1 MRKFKFFM
9 GLLASSVAVSGCTVS
24 QKASG
29 NVDATSVHVKQG
41 MAQSAAPLPAAN
53 KSPIKVHN
61 GVFVGTKAVRN
72 ENGDPLPGKFERPN
86 GVSIVRVSPIGLRE
100 IGAIITEQSKIPL
113 VLAAA
118 VPGGSGDSAGSAS
131 NAPAAD
137 MSSGPAQTPVN
148 SGLAAGP
155 IPANFPLDQAL
166 AEIQGQGNRSAGS
179 GSIGIGSGSGGGG
192 VISASTSAIT
202 ATAIPLNYTGPL
214 SGLLD
219 IVSAHFNVAWRFEG
233 GKIVLDQVVSRSF
246 DVPALS
252 VASTASFD
260 IGSQSSSG
268 ASGSGTTTSGNSSAS
283 TKTEVDVFKE
293 LDAGVKQ
300 LIGDGTYSINKVTGV
315 VTVTASPAT
324 VSRVSKFIES
334 LNERLSDQVAMSVK
348 VYSLTLTDTE
358 AFNLDIA
365 GIFKKSG
372 KYGISLGN
380 AAAASGA
387 VPAVGA
393 AEGAGFG
400 WALLNPSSEWY
411 GTNALV
417 DALSTAGK
425 VSEVRNLNQVTLNGI
440 PVPIQVGEL
449 RDYVSKVEKTTTDT
463 GESFSVETEN
473 VSTGFSMQLAPRIQ
487 RDGDVILQYGLNI
500 SELVGTED
508 GFDSYTTPD
517 GMKLQ
522 LRRMK
527 QRNFIQ
533 QARIPNG
540 NTLVLAGFD
549 QVKSKDNRR
558 GAGNANFPLFGGG
571 RDSSVEHEIIVI
583 AITPTVLK
591 K

>member
-1 MRKFKFFM
+1 MRKFKFLM

-24 QKASG
+24 QKAGS
-29 NVDATSVHVKQG
+29 NVDATSAQARQG
-41 MAQSAAPLPAAN
+41 VVQSEMPLPAAD
-53 KSPIKVHN
+53 KSPIKMHN
-61 GVFVGTKAVRN
+61 GVFIGTKAVRN
-72 ENGDPLPGKFERPN
+72 ENGDPLPSKFERPN
-86 GVSIVRVSPIGLRE
+86 GVSIVRVNPVGLRE
-100 IGAIITEQSKIPL
+100 IGAILTEQTKIPL

-118 VPGGSGDSAGSAS
+118 VPGGQGAESASGATAGDMS
-131 NAPAAD
+131 NAPA
-137 MSSGPAQTPVN
+137 QTPPS

-166 AEIQGQGNRSAGS
+166 AEIQGNRGAGAASGNPGS
-179 GSIGIGSGSGGGG
+179 GSITASVQS
-192 VISASTSAIT
+192 VSATS
-202 ATAIPLNYTGPL
+202 IPLNYTGPL

-219 IVSAHFNVAWRFEG
+219 IVSAHFNIAWRFEG
-233 GKIVLDQVVSRSF
+233 GRIVLEQVVTRSF

-252 VASTASFD
+252 VAASVSFD
-260 IGSQSSSG
+260 IGTQQTSGAAGDGGSSS
-268 ASGSGTTTSGNSSAS
+268 TGNSSAS
-283 TKTEVDVFKE
+283 TKSDINVFSE
-293 LDAGVKQ
+293 LDGGVKQ
-300 LIGDGTYSINKVTGV
+300 LVGDGTYSINKVTGV
-315 VTVTASPAT
+315 VTVTATPAT
-324 VSRVSKFIES
+324 VSRVAKFIEG

-348 VYSLTLTDTE
+348 VYSVTLTDTE

-365 GIFKKSG
+365 GIFRKSG
-372 KYGISLGN
+372 KYGINIGS
-380 AAAASGA
+380 AAATAGI

-463 GESFSVETEN
+463 GESYSVETAN
-473 VSTGFSMQLAPRIQ
+473 VATGFSMQLAPRIQ

-517 GMKLQ
+517 GQKLQ
-522 LRRMK
+522 LRRLK

>member
-1 MRKFKFFM
+1 MSKIKFLM

-24 QKASG
+24 QKASN
-29 NVDATSVHVKQG
+29 NVDSAASYARQGATV
-41 MAQSAAPLPAAN
+41 AAAPLPAAD
-53 KSPIKVHN
+53 KSPIKVHD

-86 GVSIVRVSPIGLRE
+86 GVSIVRVEPIGLRE
-100 IGAIITEQSKIPL
+100 IGATITEQTKIPM

-118 VPGGSGDSAGSAS
+118 APSGEGETKE
-131 NAPAAD
+131 AP
-137 MSSGPAQTPVN
+137 PVAQN
-148 SGLAAGP
+148 SGIQLAAGP
-155 IPANFPLDQAL
+155 IPAGFPLDQAL
-166 AEIQGQGNRSAGS
+166 AEIQGGSAAPISS
-179 GSIGIGSGSGGGG
+179 GTIK
-192 VISASTSAIT
+192 ASTLNISSSS
-202 ATAIPLNYTGPL
+202 IPLNYTGSL
-214 SGLLD
+214 SGLLN
-219 IVSAHFNVAWRFEG
+219 IVSSHFNVAWRYEG
-233 GKIVLDQVVSRSF
+233 GRIVLDQMVTRSF

-252 VASTASFD
+252 VEATLSFD
-260 IGSQSSSG
+260 IGTRSATGGGGDGGSSST
-268 ASGSGTTTSGNSSAS
+268 GTSAAS
-283 TKTEVDVFKE
+283 TKSEINVFGQ
-293 LDAGVKQ
+293 LDDGLKQ
-300 LIGDGTYSINKVTGV
+300 MVGDGTYSINRVTGV

-324 VSRVSKFIES
+324 AARVAKFIEGV
-334 LNERLSDQVAMSVK
+334 NERLSDQVALSVK
-348 VYSLTLTDTE
+348 VYSVTLTDTE

-372 KYGISLGN
+372 KYGLNLGN
-380 AAAASGA
+380 AAAASGV
-387 VPAVGA
+387 VPPVGGS
-393 AEGAGFG
+393 EGAGLG

-417 DALSTAGK
+417 EALSTAGK

-449 RDYVSKVEKTTTDT
+449 RDYVAKVEKTTSDT
-463 GESFSVETEN
+463 GESFTVETES

-508 GFDSYTTPD
+508 GFDSYSTPD
-517 GMKLQ
+517 GQKLQ
-522 LRRMK
+522 LRRLK

-549 QVKSKDNRR
+549 QLKSKDNRR
-558 GAGNANFPLFGGG
+558 GVGTANFPLFGGG
-571 RDSSVEHEIIVI
+571 SDSSVEHEIIVI

>member
-1 MRKFKFFM
+1 MLKFKFLM
-9 GLLASSVAVSGCTVS
+9 GLLASSVAVTGCTVS
-24 QKASG
+24 QKANS
-29 NVDATSVHVKQG
+29 NVDVAANHASQG
-41 MAQSAAPLPAAN
+41 VTAAASPLPAAD
-53 KSPIKVHN
+53 KSPIKMHN

-86 GVSIVRVSPIGLRE
+86 GVQIVRVNPIGLRE
-100 IGAIITEQSKIPL
+100 IGAILTEQTKIPM

-118 VPGGSGDSAGSAS
+118 APSGPGSAPSGS
-131 NAPAAD
+131 NSPD
-137 MSSGPAQTPVN
+137 MSSNEPAQAPAN

-166 AEIQGQGNRSAGS
+166 AEIRN
-179 GSIGIGSGSGGGG
+179 GSGGPAQNSGG
-192 VISASTSAIT
+192 GTISASVQSVSATS
-202 ATAIPLNYTGPL
+202 IPLNYTGSL

-219 IVSAHFNVAWRFEG
+219 IVSAHFNVAWRYEG
-233 GKIVLDQVVSRSF
+233 GKIVLDQVVTRSF

-252 VASTASFD
+252 VSASLSFD
-260 IGSQSSSG
+260 LGTQSSSG
-268 ASGSGTTTSGNSSAS
+268 GTGGGSSATGNSSAS
-283 TKTEVDVFKE
+283 TKSEINVFGELDTGLKE
-293 LDAGVKQ
+293 LV
-300 LIGDGTYSINKVTGV
+300 GDGTFSINKVTGV
-315 VTVTASPAT
+315 VTVTATPAT
-324 VSRVSKFIES
+324 TSRVAKFIEGV
-334 LNERLSDQVAMSVK
+334 NERLSDQVAMSVK
-348 VYSLTLTDTE
+348 VYSVTLTDSE

-365 GIFKKSG
+365 GIFKKTG
-372 KYGISLGN
+372 KYGINLGN
-380 AAAASGA
+380 AAATAGV

-449 RDYVSKVEKTTTDT
+449 RDYVSKVEKTTSDT
-463 GESFSVETEN
+463 GESFTVETDN

-517 GMKLQ
+517 GQKLQ

-558 GAGNANFPLFGGG
+558 GAGSANFPLFGGG
-571 RDSSVEHEIIVI
+571 RDSSVEHEIIVM
-583 AITPTVLK
+583 AIPPTVLK

>member
-1 MRKFKFFM
+1 MLKFKFLM
-9 GLLASSVAVSGCTVS
+9 GLLASSVAVTGCTVS
-24 QKASG
+24 QKATN
-29 NVDATSVHVKQG
+29 NVDAAANHARQG
-41 MAQSAAPLPAAN
+41 VNTAAAPLPAAD

-61 GVFVGTKAVRN
+61 GVFIGTKAVRN
-72 ENGDPLPGKFERPN
+72 ENGDPLPSKFERPN
-86 GVSIVRVSPIGLRE
+86 GVEIVRVNPIGLRE
-100 IGAIITEQSKIPL
+100 IGAILTEQTKIPL

-118 VPGGSGDSAGSAS
+118 APSGSGAAPSGSGS
-131 NAPAAD
+131 PD
-137 MSSGPAQTPVN
+137 MSSNEGTTQAAP
-148 SGLAAGP
+148 SLAAGP

-166 AEIQGQGNRSAGS
+166 AEIRN
-179 GSIGIGSGSGGGG
+179 GSGGATQNAGG
-192 VISASTSAIT
+192 GTIRASVQSISSTS
-202 ATAIPLNYTGPL
+202 IPLNYTGTL

-219 IVSAHFNVAWRFEG
+219 IVSANFNVAWRYEG
-233 GKIVLDQVVSRSF
+233 GKIVLDQVVTRSF

-252 VASTASFD
+252 VAASLSFD
-260 IGSQSSSG
+260 LGTQSSSG
-268 ASGSGTTTSGNSSAS
+268 GTGGGSSATGNSSAS
-283 TKTEVDVFKE
+283 TKSEIDVFKE
-293 LDAGVKQ
+293 LDAGLKEM
-300 LIGDGTYSINKVTGV
+300 IGDGTYSINKVTGV
-315 VTVTASPAT
+315 ITVTATPAT
-324 VSRVSKFIES
+324 AARVAKFIES
-334 LNERLSDQVAMSVK
+334 ANERLSDQVAMSVK
-348 VYSLTLTDTE
+348 VYSVTLTDSE

-372 KYGISLGN
+372 KYGINIGN
-380 AAAASGA
+380 AAAGV

-393 AEGAGFG
+393 AEGAGVG

-463 GESFSVETEN
+463 GESFTVETDN

-500 SELVGTED
+500 SELVGTDD

-517 GMKLQ
+517 GQKLQ

-540 NTLVLAGFD
+540 STLVLAGFD
-549 QVKSKDNRR
+549 QVKSKDTRR

>member
-1 MRKFKFFM
+1 M
-9 GLLASSVAVSGCTVS
+9 GLLASSVAVTGCTVS
-24 QKASG
+24 QKATN
-29 NVDATSVHVKQG
+29 NVDAAANHARQG
-41 MAQSAAPLPAAN
+41 VTTAAAPLPAAD

-61 GVFVGTKAVRN
+61 GVFIGTKAVRN
-72 ENGDPLPGKFERPN
+72 ENGDPLPSKFERPN
-86 GVSIVRVSPIGLRE
+86 GVQIVRVNPIGLRE
-100 IGAIITEQSKIPL
+100 IGAILTEQTKIPM

-118 VPGGSGDSAGSAS
+118 APSGSGASPSGSGS
-131 NAPAAD
+131 PD
-137 MSSGPAQTPVN
+137 MSSNEAAAPATP
-148 SGLAAGP
+148 SLASGP

-166 AEIQGQGNRSAGS
+166 AEIRNGSSAAPQAAGGNTITASVQS
-179 GSIGIGSGSGGGG
+179 
-192 VISASTSAIT
+192 ISATS
-202 ATAIPLNYTGPL
+202 IPLNYTGTL

-219 IVSAHFNVAWRFEG
+219 IVSSNFNVAWRYEG
-233 GKIVLDQVVSRSF
+233 GKIVLDQVVTRSF

-252 VASTASFD
+252 VAASLSFD
-260 IGSQSSSG
+260 LGTQSSSG
-268 ASGSGTTTSGNSSAS
+268 GTGGGSSATGNSSAS
-283 TKTEVDVFKE
+283 TKSEIDVFKE
-293 LDAGVKQ
+293 LDAGLKEM
-300 LIGDGTYSINKVTGV
+300 IGDGTYSINKVTGV
-315 VTVTASPAT
+315 ITVTATPAT
-324 VSRVSKFIES
+324 AARVAKFIES
-334 LNERLSDQVAMSVK
+334 ANERLSDQVAMSVK
-348 VYSLTLTDTE
+348 VYSVTLTDSE

-372 KYGISLGN
+372 KYGINIGN
-380 AAAASGA
+380 AAATAGV

-393 AEGAGFG
+393 AEGAGVG

-463 GESFSVETEN
+463 GESFTVETDN

-500 SELVGTED
+500 SELVGTDD

-517 GMKLQ
+517 GQKLQ

-540 NTLVLAGFD
+540 STLVLAGFD

>member
-1 MRKFKFFM
+1 
-9 GLLASSVAVSGCTVS
+9 VA
-24 QKASG
+24 
-29 NVDATSVHVKQG
+29 
-41 MAQSAAPLPAAN
+41 
-53 KSPIKVHN
+53 
-61 GVFVGTKAVRN
+61 
-72 ENGDPLPGKFERPN
+72 
-86 GVSIVRVSPIGLRE
+86 
-100 IGAIITEQSKIPL
+100 
-113 VLAAA
+113 
-118 VPGGSGDSAGSAS
+118 
-131 NAPAAD
+131 
-137 MSSGPAQTPVN
+137 
-148 SGLAAGP
+148 
-155 IPANFPLDQAL
+155 
-166 AEIQGQGNRSAGS
+166 
-179 GSIGIGSGSGGGG
+179 
-192 VISASTSAIT
+192 
-202 ATAIPLNYTGPL
+202 
-214 SGLLD
+214 
-219 IVSAHFNVAWRFEG
+219 
-233 GKIVLDQVVSRSF
+233 
-246 DVPALS
+246 
-252 VASTASFD
+252 
-260 IGSQSSSG
+260 
-268 ASGSGTTTSGNSSAS
+268 
-283 TKTEVDVFKE
+283 
-293 LDAGVKQ
+293 
-300 LIGDGTYSINKVTGV
+300 
-315 VTVTASPAT
+315 
-324 VSRVSKFIES
+324 KFIEGV
-334 LNERLSDQVAMSVK
+334 NERLSDQVAMSVK
-348 VYSLTLTDTE
+348 VYSVTLTDSE

-365 GIFKKSG
+365 GIFKKTG
-372 KYGISLGN
+372 KYGINLGN
-380 AAAASGA
+380 AAATAGV

-449 RDYVSKVEKTTTDT
+449 RDYVSKVEKTTSDT
-463 GESFSVETEN
+463 GETFSVETDN

-500 SELVGTED
+500 SELVGTDD

-517 GMKLQ
+517 GQKLQ

-558 GAGNANFPLFGGG
+558 GAGSANFPLFGGG

>member
-1 MRKFKFFM
+1 MRKFKFLM

-24 QKASG
+24 QKAG
-29 NVDATSVHVKQG
+29 TNVDSASAHARQG
-41 MAQSAAPLPAAN
+41 VVQSEMPLPAAD

-61 GVFVGTKAVRN
+61 GVFIGTKAVRN
-72 ENGDPLPGKFERPN
+72 ENGDPLPSKFERPD
-86 GVSIVRVSPIGLRE
+86 GVSIVRVNPISLRE
-100 IGAIITEQSKIPL
+100 IGAIVTEQTKIPL

-118 VPGGSGDSAGSAS
+118 VPGGQGAESASGATSGDMS
-131 NAPAAD
+131 NAPA
-137 MSSGPAQTPVN
+137 QTPPS

-166 AEIQGQGNRSAGS
+166 AEIQGNRGAGPASGNP
-179 GSIGIGSGSGGGG
+179 GG
-192 VISASTSAIT
+192 TIT
-202 ATAIPLNYTGPL
+202 ASVQSVSATSIPLNYTGPL

-219 IVSAHFNVAWRFEG
+219 IVSAHFNIAWRFEG
-233 GKIVLDQVVSRSF
+233 GRIVLDQVVTRSF

-252 VASTASFD
+252 VAASVSFD
-260 IGSQSSSG
+260 IGTQQTSG
-268 ASGSGTTTSGNSSAS
+268 AASDGGSMATGNSAAS
-283 TKTEVDVFKE
+283 TKSEINVFDE
-293 LDAGVKQ
+293 LDGGVKQ
-300 LIGDGTYSINKVTGV
+300 LVGDGTYSINKVTGV
-315 VTVTASPAT
+315 VTVTATPAT
-324 VSRVSKFIES
+324 VSRVAKFIEG

-348 VYSLTLTDTE
+348 VYSVTLTDSE

-365 GIFKKSG
+365 GIFRKAG
-372 KYGISLGN
+372 KYGINIGN
-380 AAAASGA
+380 AAATAGA

-449 RDYVSKVEKTTTDT
+449 RDYVSKVEKTTSDT
-463 GESFSVETEN
+463 GESFSVETAN

-500 SELVGTED
+500 SELVGNED

-517 GMKLQ
+517 GQTLQ
-522 LRRMK
+522 LRRLK

>member
-9 GLLASSVAVSGCTVS
+9 GLLAASIAVTGCTVS
-24 QKASG
+24 QKATG
-29 NVDATSVHVKQG
+29 NVDTAANHARQG
-41 MAQSAAPLPAAN
+41 VVTAASPLPAAD
-53 KSPIKVHN
+53 KSPIKVHD

-86 GVSIVRVSPIGLRE
+86 GVQIVRVNAIGLRE
-100 IGAIITEQSKIPL
+100 IGAIVTEQTKIPM

-118 VPGGSGDSAGSAS
+118 APSGSGGAS
-131 NAPAAD
+131 GTPEAAASEPVQAP
-137 MSSGPAQTPVN
+137 SG

-155 IPANFPLDQAL
+155 IPPNFPLDQAL
-166 AEIQGQGNRSAGS
+166 AEIQNGRGTAPASAG
-179 GSIGIGSGSGGGG
+179 GGTINAS
-192 VISASTSAIT
+192 VQSVSATS
-202 ATAIPLNYTGPL
+202 IPLNYTGPL

-219 IVSAHFNVAWRFEG
+219 IVSAHFNVAWRHEG
-233 GKIVLDQVVSRSF
+233 GKIVLDQVVTRSF

-252 VASTASFD
+252 VAASLSFD
-260 IGSQSSSG
+260 LGTQSSSG
-268 ASGSGTTTSGNSSAS
+268 GTGGGTQSSGNSAAS
-283 TKTEVDVFKE
+283 TKSDINVFGE
-293 LDAGVKQ
+293 LDSGLKEM
-300 LIGDGTYSINKVTGV
+300 IGDGTFSINKVTGV

-324 VSRVSKFIES
+324 AARVAKFIEGV
-334 LNERLSDQVAMSVK
+334 NERLSDQVAMSVK
-348 VYSLTLTDTE
+348 VYSVTLTDTE

-372 KYGISLGN
+372 KYGINFGN
-380 AAAASGA
+380 AAAATA
-387 VPAVGA
+387 APAVGA
-393 AEGAGFG
+393 VEGAGFG

-449 RDYVSKVEKTTTDT
+449 RDYVAKVEKTTSENTD
-463 GESFSVETEN
+463 SFSVETDS

-500 SELVGTED
+500 SELVGNED

-517 GMKLQ
+517 GQKLQ

-540 NTLVLAGFD
+540 STLVLAGFD

-558 GAGNANFPLFGGG
+558 GAGAADFPLFGGG

>member
-1 MRKFKFFM
+1 MLKFKFLM
-9 GLLASSVAVSGCTVS
+9 GLLASSVAVTGCTVS
-24 QKASG
+24 QKATN
-29 NVDATSVHVKQG
+29 NVDAAANHARQG
-41 MAQSAAPLPAAN
+41 VTTAAAPLPAAD

-61 GVFVGTKAVRN
+61 GVFIGTKAVRN
-72 ENGDPLPGKFERPN
+72 ENGDPLPSKFERPN
-86 GVSIVRVSPIGLRE
+86 GVQIVRVNPIGLRE
-100 IGAIITEQSKIPL
+100 IGAILTEQTKIPM

-118 VPGGSGDSAGSAS
+118 APSGSGGSPSGSGS
-131 NAPAAD
+131 PD
-137 MSSGPAQTPVN
+137 MSSNEAAAPATP
-148 SGLAAGP
+148 SLAAGP

-166 AEIQGQGNRSAGS
+166 AEIRNGSSAAPQTAGGNTITASVQS
-179 GSIGIGSGSGGGG
+179 
-192 VISASTSAIT
+192 ISATS
-202 ATAIPLNYTGPL
+202 IPLNYTGTL

-219 IVSAHFNVAWRFEG
+219 IVSSNFNVAWRYEG
-233 GKIVLDQVVSRSF
+233 GKIVLDQVVTRSF

-252 VASTASFD
+252 VAASLSFD
-260 IGSQSSSG
+260 LGTQSSSG
-268 ASGSGTTTSGNSSAS
+268 GTGGGSSATGNSSAS
-283 TKTEVDVFKE
+283 TKSEIDVFKE
-293 LDAGVKQ
+293 LDAGLKEM
-300 LIGDGTYSINKVTGV
+300 IGDGTYSINKVTGV
-315 VTVTASPAT
+315 ITVTATPAT
-324 VSRVSKFIES
+324 AARVAKFIES
-334 LNERLSDQVAMSVK
+334 ANERLSDQVAMSVK
-348 VYSLTLTDTE
+348 VYSVTLTDSE

-372 KYGISLGN
+372 KYGINIGN
-380 AAAASGA
+380 AAATAGV

-393 AEGAGFG
+393 AEGAGVG

-463 GESFSVETEN
+463 GESFTVETDN

-500 SELVGTED
+500 SELVGTDD

-517 GMKLQ
+517 GQKLQ

-540 NTLVLAGFD
+540 STLVLAGFD

>member
-1 MRKFKFFM
+1 MLKFKFLM
-9 GLLASSVAVSGCTVS
+9 GLLASSVAVTGCTVS
-24 QKASG
+24 QKATN
-29 NVDATSVHVKQG
+29 NVDSAASHARQG
-41 MAQSAAPLPAAN
+41 VTTAAAPLPPAD

-61 GVFVGTKAVRN
+61 GVFIGTKAVRN
-72 ENGDPLPGKFERPN
+72 ENGDPLPSKFERPN
-86 GVSIVRVSPIGLRE
+86 AVQIVRVKPIGLRE
-100 IGAIITEQSKIPL
+100 IGAILTEQTKIPL

-118 VPGGSGDSAGSAS
+118 APSGSAAAPSGSGS
-131 NAPAAD
+131 PD
-137 MSSGPAQTPVN
+137 MSTNGGAAQAAP
-148 SGLAAGP
+148 SLASGP

-166 AEIQGQGNRSAGS
+166 AEIRN
-179 GSIGIGSGSGGGG
+179 GSGGAAQNPGG
-192 VISASTSAIT
+192 GMIHASVQSISSTS
-202 ATAIPLNYTGPL
+202 IPLNYTGTL

-219 IVSAHFNVAWRFEG
+219 IVSANFNVAWRYEG
-233 GKIVLDQVVSRSF
+233 GKIVLDQMVTRSF

-252 VASTASFD
+252 VAASLSFD
-260 IGSQSSSG
+260 LGTQSSSG
-268 ASGSGTTTSGNSSAS
+268 GSGGGSSATGNSSAS
-283 TKTEVDVFKE
+283 TKSEIDVFKE
-293 LDAGVKQ
+293 LDAGLKEM
-300 LIGDGTYSINKVTGV
+300 IGDGTYSINKVTGV
-315 VTVTASPAT
+315 ITVTATPAT
-324 VSRVSKFIES
+324 AARVAKFIES
-334 LNERLSDQVAMSVK
+334 ANERLSDQVAMSVK
-348 VYSLTLTDTE
+348 VYSVTLTDSE

-372 KYGISLGN
+372 KYGINIGN
-380 AAAASGA
+380 AAAGV

-393 AEGAGFG
+393 AEGAGVG

-463 GESFSVETEN
+463 GESFTVETDN

-517 GMKLQ
+517 GQKLQ

-540 NTLVLAGFD
+540 STLVLAGFD
-549 QVKSKDNRR
+549 QVKSKDTRR

>member
-1 MRKFKFFM
+1 MRKIKFLM
-9 GLLASSVAVSGCTVS
+9 GLLASSVAVTGCAVS
-24 QKASG
+24 QKASN
-29 NVDATSVHVKQG
+29 NVDATSAQARQG
-41 MAQSAAPLPAAN
+41 VTQSAAPLPAAD
-53 KSPIKVHN
+53 KSPIKMHN
-61 GVFVGTKAVRN
+61 SVFVGTKAVRN

-86 GVSIVRVSPIGLRE
+86 GVEIVRVKAISLRE
-100 IGAIITEQSKIPL
+100 IGAIITEQTKIPL
-113 VLAAA
+113 VLAASS
-118 VPGGSGDSAGSAS
+118 PSGVSSSPSGSAAS
-131 NAPAAD
+131 AD
-137 MSSGPAQTPVN
+137 MATATAPQS

-166 AEIQGQGNRSAGS
+166 AEIQGSRAASAPGAP
-179 GSIGIGSGSGGGG
+179 GGM
-192 VISASTSAIT
+192 ISASSQSFSSS
-202 ATAIPLNYTGPL
+202 AIPLNYTGPL

-219 IVSAHFNVAWRFEG
+219 IIGAHFNVAWRFESG
-233 GKIVLDQVVSRSF
+233 RIVLDQVVTRSF

-252 VASTASFD
+252 VTASTSFE
-260 IGSQSSSG
+260 IGGSSSTGQGSGGG
-268 ASGSGTTTSGNSSAS
+268 ASSTGNASAS
-283 TKTEVDVFKE
+283 TKSAIDIFSE
-293 LDAGVKQ
+293 LDSGVKQ
-300 LIGDGTYSINKVTGV
+300 LVGDGTYSINRVTGV
-315 VTVTASPAT
+315 VTVTATPST
-324 VSRVSKFIES
+324 VARVTKFIEGM
-334 LNERLSDQVAMSVK
+334 NERLSDQVAMSVK
-348 VYSLTLTDTE
+348 VYSVTLTDSE

-365 GIFKKSG
+365 GIFRKSG

-380 AAAASGA
+380 AAATAGS

-400 WALLNPSSEWY
+400 WALLNPASEWY

-449 RDYVSKVEKTTTDT
+449 RDYVSKVEKTTSDT
-463 GESFSVETEN
+463 GESFSVETDS

-500 SELVGTED
+500 SELTGSED
-508 GFDSYTTPD
+508 GFDVQTTPD
-517 GMKLQ
+517 GQTLQ
-522 LRRMK
+522 LRRLK

-540 NTLVLAGFD
+540 STLVLAGFD
-549 QVKSKDNRR
+549 QVKSRDSRR
-558 GAGNANFPLFGGG
+558 GAGSASFPLLGGG